1 MRGKKGNMEKK
12 LLQKPINVVKIVLFG
27 PESTGKTTLA
37 NQLAYHYQTVWAP
50 EYARTYLQKKWNNKR
65 QVCEHKD
72 LMPIA
77 IGQMKLENKL
87 AKRADKL
94 LICDTDLLETKVY
107 SEEYY
112 DGIVDPAIES
122 AAEKN
127 EYDLYLLTYID
138 IPWKLDSIR
147 DRPGQREDMFNA
159 FENALKKYNRPYILL
174 KGGEE
179 ERFKEA
185 VKSIDE
191 VLAKKQD
198 LFNYSQSE
206 NIEVKRK
213 SFFRKF
219 FNFGD

>member
-1 MRGKKGNMEKK
+1 MDKR

-37 NQLAYHYQTVWAP
+37 SQLAYHYQTVWAP
-50 EYARTYLQKKWNNKR
+50 EFARDYLQKKWNNKR
-65 QVCEHKD
+65 QVCEHDD

-87 AKRADKL
+87 AKRADKV

-112 DGIVDPAIES
+112 DGIVDPDLEI
-122 AAEKN
+122 AAKKN

-147 DRPGQREDMFNA
+147 DRPGQRENMFNA
-159 FENALKKYNRPYILL
+159 FENALKKYDRSYIIL
-174 KGGEE
+174 KGDEE
-179 ERFKEA
+179 TRFKKA
-185 VKSIDE
+185 VVSINKAM
-191 VLAKKQD
+191 AKKQN

-206 NIEVKRK
+206 NIIVKRK
-213 SFFRKF
+213 SLFSKF

>member
-1 MRGKKGNMEKK
+1 MDKR
-12 LLQKPINVVKIVLFG
+12 LLQKPINIVKVVLFG

-37 NQLAYHYQTVWAP
+37 SQLAYHYQTVWAP
-50 EYARTYLQKKWNNKR
+50 EYARNYLQKKWNNKR
-65 QVCEHKD
+65 QVCEHND
-72 LMPIA
+72 LIPIA

-87 AKRADKL
+87 AKRADKV

-112 DGIVDPAIES
+112 DGVVDRDLE
-122 AAEKN
+122 AAANKN
-127 EYDLYLLTYID
+127 QYDLYLLTYID

-147 DRPGQREDMFNA
+147 DRPGQRENMFNA
-159 FENALKKYNRPYILL
+159 FENTLKKFDRPYILL
-174 KGGEE
+174 KGDEE
-179 ERFKEA
+179 TRFKKA
-185 VKSIDE
+185 VASIDE
-191 VLAKKQD
+191 VLVKKQN

-213 SFFRKF
+213 SFFSKF